1 VKILV
6 ADDSEMTRMILE
18 GRLKQWGYEVI
29 NACDGKEAWEIFQKR
44 GHPRI
49 ALIDWMMP
57 QMNGIELLKK
67 IRQHNNEPYIY
78 TILLTAK
85 KGKDNLVEAMNAG
98 ADDFISKPFDPH
110 ILKVRLRA
118 GMRITRLQEELIAAR
133 EALRVQAT
141 HDSLTQLFNRSALM
155 DMFTRE
161 ISRAKR
167 DQSSIGILM
176 VDLDHFKRVNDT
188 YGHLV
193 GDQVLK
199 QIASQMK
206 TCTRQYDIIGRYGGE
221 EFIIILPRC
230 GENEV
235 LCVAERLR
243 SSISDTSFETS
254 AGMINLSISL
264 GATWVTPSEQECQE
278 EDLIRIADK
287 ALYDAKN
294 NGRNCT
300 ILSEYQK
307 N

>member
-1 VKILV
+1 VKILI

-29 NACDGKEAWEIFQKR
+29 NACDGQEAWGILQKKGR
-44 GHPRI
+44 PRI

-57 QMNGIELLKK
+57 RLNGIELLKK
-67 IRQHNNEPYIY
+67 IRQYIKEPYIY

-98 ADDFISKPFDPH
+98 ADDFISKPFDPN

-118 GMRITRLQEELIAAR
+118 GARITKLQEELIAAR

-155 DMFTRE
+155 DMMSRE
-161 ISRAKR
+161 ISRSIR
-167 DQSSIGILM
+167 DQSSIGLLI
-176 VDLDHFKRVNDT
+176 VDIDHFKSVNDT
-188 YGHLV
+188 FGHLV

-199 QIASQMK
+199 QLSSQMK

-221 EFIIILPRC
+221 EFIILLPRC
-230 GENEV
+230 GKQEV
-235 LCVAERLR
+235 LSVAERLR
-243 SSISDTSFETS
+243 NSISNTLFETT
-254 AGMINLSISL
+254 AGPINLSISL
-264 GATWVTPSEQECQE
+264 GATWVTPSDQECHE
-278 EDLIRIADK
+278 EELIRIADE
-287 ALYDAKN
+287 ALYKAKN

-300 ILSEYQK
+300 IICEYH
-307 N
+307 

>member
-1 VKILV
+1 MKILI

-29 NACDGKEAWEIFQKR
+29 NACDGQEAWGILQKKGR
-44 GHPRI
+44 PRI

-57 QMNGIELLKK
+57 RLNGIELLKK
-67 IRQHNNEPYIY
+67 IRQYIKEPYIY

-98 ADDFISKPFDPH
+98 ADDFISKPFDPN

-118 GMRITRLQEELIAAR
+118 GARITKLQEELIAAR

-155 DMFTRE
+155 DMMSRE
-161 ISRAKR
+161 ISRSIR
-167 DQSSIGILM
+167 DQSSIGLLI
-176 VDLDHFKRVNDT
+176 VDIDHFKSVNDT
-188 YGHLV
+188 FGHLV

-199 QIASQMK
+199 QLSSQMK

-221 EFIIILPRC
+221 EFIILLPRC
-230 GENEV
+230 GKQEV
-235 LCVAERLR
+235 LSVAERLR
-243 SSISDTSFETS
+243 NSISNTLFETT
-254 AGMINLSISL
+254 AGPINLSISL
-264 GATWVTPSEQECQE
+264 GATWVTPSDQECHE
-278 EDLIRIADK
+278 EELIRIADE
-287 ALYDAKN
+287 ALYKAKN

-300 ILSEYQK
+300 IICEYH
-307 N
+307 